1 MVASSDRRIRRSAL
15 AIATVACAVC
25 ALLPAAGH
33 PVAGTTLA
41 FDNVVLKKAGGEPT
55 VSVSPSGRVILVAGL
70 GPDAPAIFYRSTDF
84 GRTFRKI
91 TPSFPRAGG
100 GDWDATFIDDRTIVA
115 VDLSLG
121 DGVYVHR
128 SEDGGDNWTT
138 TTINLDVYDRPWIA
152 HAGPDNVYVVAKG
165 FDMIPY
171 LFRSTDGGRSF
182 GTPPIPLIVY
192 GLPGQGGPNIAEAIT
207 GGLNAYV
214 DHLTVDPKSGDV
226 YVLYGVGTLG
236 TLNTS
241 QPLGIA
247 NRLYV
252 AHLEGDRM
260 VSYPVFLGANEDS
273 SISGFNWLTVDPNG
287 TVYALANG
295 RVGGHHSARVSY
307 SKDHGRTWSPLVDL
321 APKGAANVYGSIAAG
336 SPGVLSLVYLR
347 GTTEDP
353 NEPQQ
358 WFAEMARVTSADTP
372 TPRVGRVRS
381 TKKPIHT
388 RDICFD
394 GILCGLPGF
403 GSDRNLLDFIW
414 NEVTADGRAFA
425 AISSDG
431 PESGG
436 EADTTPD
443 VIILRQKAGPSHR
456 VTPTE
461 LQTPAKKPAV
471 RGTKTVRPRATL
483 PATGVAGTPTAPT
496 AALVAIALCVAAAL
510 RRVR

>member
-1 MVASSDRRIRRSAL
+1 VVASSDRRVRRSAL
-15 AIATVACAVC
+15 AFAAVAFVVC
-25 ALLPAAGH
+25 ALLPATGR
-33 PVAGTTLA
+33 PIAGTTLA

-55 VSVSPSGRVILVAGL
+55 ISVSPSGRVVLVAGL
-70 GPDAPAIFYRSTDF
+70 GPDVPATFYRSTDS
-84 GRTFRKI
+84 GRSFKKI
-91 TPSFPRAGG
+91 APSFPQAGG

-115 VDLSLG
+115 VDLPLAQ
-121 DGVYVHR
+121 GVYVHR
-128 SEDGGDNWTT
+128 SEDGGDTWST
-138 TTINLDVYDRPWIA
+138 TTIAMDVYDRPWIA
-152 HAGPDNVYVVAKG
+152 NVGPDLVYVVVKG

-192 GLPGQGGPNIAEAIT
+192 GLPGQGGPNIAEALS

-214 DHLTVDPKSGDV
+214 DSLSVDPTTGDV
-226 YVLYGVGTLG
+226 YVLYGIGSLDTF
-236 TLNTS
+236 NTK
-241 QPLGIA
+241 QPIGIA

-252 AHLEGDRM
+252 ARLEGDKM
-260 VSYPVFLGANEDS
+260 VSYPVFLGAAEDS
-273 SISGFNWLTVDPNG
+273 SISGFNWMTVDPAG
-287 TVYALANG
+287 TVYVLANG

-358 WFAEMARVTSADTP
+358 WFAEMARVTAADTAAP
-372 TPRVGRVRS
+372 KVGRVRT

-403 GSDRNLLDFIW
+403 GNDRNLLDFIW
-414 NEVTADGRAFA
+414 NEVTPDGRAFA

-431 PESGG
+431 PETGG
-436 EADTTPD
+436 EVDATPD
-443 VIILRQKAGPSHR
+443 VVILRQKAGPPHR
-456 VTPTE
+456 VTGVG
-461 LQTPAKKPAV
+461 LQAPAKKPAV
-471 RGTKTVRPRATL
+471 RGTKTTRPRGTL
-483 PATGVAGTPTAPT
+483 PATGVPGAPLPLAT
-496 AALVAIALCVAAAL
+496 GLTGAAAGLTALL
-510 RRVR
+510 RRRR